1 MSDELLL
8 SIEKLFYCGGGLT
21 HADGNTVFVPY
32 VLPGEGVRAA
42 TKTKKK
48 KLIWTKLVEVT
59 APSTERI
66 APSCP
71 HFQVCGGCHYQHIP
85 ATEQVRLKIEILRET
100 LSRLG
105 RGQGGG
111 VINAP
116 SGC

>member
-59 APSTERI
+59 SPSTERI
-66 APSCP
+66 AASCP

-85 ATEQVRLKIEILRET
+85 AAGQGRLKIESLGGAV
-100 LSRLG
+100 SRLG
-105 RGQGGG
+105 GGRWDG
-111 VINAP
+111 
-116 SGC
+116 